1 MSPDPKTPV
10 VAGDGESLTPTQM
23 RAVVAKSRKYESVAV
38 LTVVAA
44 MLGAVA
50 TMASSVVHDYAAV
63 RIAEA
68 QARAKVCP

>member
-1 MSPDPKTPV
+1 MAPSDMPPEV
-10 VAGDGESLTPTQM
+10 VARTV
-23 RAVVAKSRKYESVAV
+23 RRSRIAEGVAV

-50 TMASSVVHDYAAV
+50 TMVSNISHDRAAV

-68 QARAKVCP
+68 QRRCTP

>member
-1 MSPDPKTPV
+1 MSTPADEDVPHDPRV
-10 VAGDGESLTPTQM
+10 VERTVK
-23 RAVVAKSRKYESVAV
+23 RSRIAEAVAV

-50 TMASSVVHDYAAV
+50 TMVSNMAHDYAAV
-63 RIAEA
+63 KIAEA

>member
-1 MSPDPKTPV
+1 MDPRTV
-10 VAGDGESLTPTQM
+10 ERTV
-23 RAVVAKSRKYESVAV
+23 RRSRIAEAVAV

-50 TMASSVVHDYAAV
+50 TMVSNISHDRAAV

-68 QARAKVCP
+68 QRRCTP

>member
-1 MSPDPKTPV
+1 MSPPVDPQTV
-10 VAGDGESLTPTQM
+10 ERTV
-23 RAVVAKSRKYESVAV
+23 RRSRIAEGVAV

-50 TMASSVVHDYAAV
+50 TMVSNISHDRAAV

-68 QARAKVCP
+68 QRRCTP

>member
-1 MSPDPKTPV
+1 MNAPRPPSPSLPDAALAPAA
-10 VAGDGESLTPTQM
+10 VARTVK
-23 RAVVAKSRKYESVAV
+23 RSRLAEAVAV

-44 MLGAVA
+44 MVGALA
-50 TMASSVVHDYAAV
+50 TLASNVVHDYAAV

>member
-1 MSPDPKTPV
+1 MPPEV
-10 VAGDGESLTPTQM
+10 VARTV
-23 RAVVAKSRKYESVAV
+23 RRSRIAEGVAV

-50 TMASSVVHDYAAV
+50 TMVSNISHDRAAV

-68 QARAKVCP
+68 QRRCTP